1 MSWVKE
7 EIIDECCMFLFQIK
21 RITEQHTVWVT
32 QVGPTTRGAGVYVS
46 LSTKGTAWPV
56 GVTYLEKKNP
66 ICDSTLFQKPF
77 LAINVNSELLN
88 TGIFIRNN

>member
-32 QVGPTTRGAGVYVS
+32 EVGPTTRGAGVYVS

-56 GVTYLEKKNP
+56 GVTYLEKKNNMWFNAV
-66 ICDSTLFQKPF
+66 SETLFSNQC
-77 LAINVNSELLN
+77 
-88 TGIFIRNN
+88 

>member
-56 GVTYLEKKNP
+56 GVAYLEKKNQYV
-66 ICDSTLFQKPF
+66 IQRCFRNPF
-77 LAINVNSELLN
+77 
-88 TGIFIRNN
+88 

>member
-1 MSWVKE
+1 MSWVKK

-46 LSTKGTAWPV
+46 LSTKGTAWPE
-56 GVTYLEKKNP
+56 GVTYLEKNKQFV
-66 ICDSTLFQKPF
+66 I
-77 LAINVNSELLN
+77 
-88 TGIFIRNN
+88 